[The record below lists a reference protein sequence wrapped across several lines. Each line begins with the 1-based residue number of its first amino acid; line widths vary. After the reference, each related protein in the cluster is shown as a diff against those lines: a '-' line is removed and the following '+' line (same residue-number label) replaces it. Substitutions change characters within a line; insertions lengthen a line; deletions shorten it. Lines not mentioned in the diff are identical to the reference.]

1 MRDRNAYFGAC
12 GGLLGIGLFFI
23 LINRTR
29 NDVNITNRYFGDFL
43 FSLDRFG
50 GFPRLFRKI
59 AKLFQSHSES
69 IAQAIPPDTKVAEDT
84 DRLDWTS

>member
-12 GGLLGIGLFFI
+12 GGLLGTGLLFI

-43 FSLDRFG
+43 FSLDRFR
-50 GFPRLFRKI
+50 GFPLDFF
-59 AKLFQSHSES
+59 AKSPNFF
-69 IAQAIPPDTKVAEDT
+69 KVIQKV
-84 DRLDWTS
+84 